1 LKIKQHTQSG
11 YAVGT
16 IAAEIILT
24 KGAGAALDGLK
35 GIKAIDKLLTT
46 LDDFK
51 AVAKVKAAEMFS
63 DEAATVAKQKFANRL
78 RELNFSPN
86 SITNIAADPE
96 LWTRA
101 TQVAGNTV
109 GKGYTK
115 FADFKSKMIQ
125 ELGEIVR
132 PQLEK
137 LYRESLVSLDLSKG
151 KQILLSS
158 GKVIDEAIV
167 REAKEKVFDLVKQN
181 KSVELE
187 EYLSKE
193 IRESY
198 GKEFEKELRKTAD
211 SYVDGLYET
220 TRRTVDTHD
229 LLGGHIREQHIGKSE
244 TWLRNRLAKPEMINE
259 KNVSSFYN
267 EATANRALGKFAN
280 SYKNEIEMFL
290 KNPNDDRL
298 QVVFD
303 FGESTGIGVT
313 RNKSGR
319 WESAKVYVMIVK
331 DNSEKGWHAVT
342 AYPTLAKEMIK

>member
-1 LKIKQHTQSG
+1 MG
-11 YAVGT
+11 A

-24 KGAGAALDGLK
+24 KGAGAALEGLK

-132 PQLEK
+132 PHLDK

-151 KQILLSS
+151 KQILSSS
-158 GKVIDEAIV
+158 GKAVDESV
-167 REAKEKVFDLVKQN
+167 VKEAKEKVIALVQEN
-181 KSVELE
+181 KV
-187 EYLSKE
+187 
-193 IRESY
+193 
-198 GKEFEKELRKTAD
+198 KELKELLNEVGGKYGTELQRELKNT
-211 SYVDGLYET
+211 VEET
-220 TRRTVDTHD
+220 VNNIFEGRRTPEIYDM
-229 LLGGHIREQHIGKSE
+229 LGGHTIYDLFDGKIDTKHVGKTVEQLRDRLGKEAGIEYASSFKSLE
-244 TWLRNRLAKPEMINE
+244 TANQAQMQFIKHYKKEIAEWLKGGATKPFENKLELGTDLGNIVGRGKFGTKTGTKVSAVLAKDET
-259 KNVSSFYN
+259 K
-267 EATANRALGKFAN
+267 
-280 SYKNEIEMFL
+280 
-290 KNPNDDRL
+290 
-298 QVVFD
+298 Q
-303 FGESTGIGVT
+303 
-313 RNKSGR
+313 
-319 WESAKVYVMIVK
+319 
-331 DNSEKGWHAVT
+331 GWHIVT
-342 AYPTLAKEMIK
+342 SFPVL